1 MTQAVFFEDLHPGQR
16 IAHRRGR
23 TVTETDNTLFSLLS
37 MNTSQAHFNEAA
49 MRETEFRTRLV
60 AGVVTVSLVA
70 GLASQEFGES
80 VIREVALDRWRLPAP
95 VFIGDTITA
104 FSEVLSVA
112 ASPCGGGL
120 LQLRQWGLNQRDE
133 IVCELDRTILVARR
147 NPVR

>member
-1 MTQAVFFEDLHPGQR
+1 MTRPVFFEDLHQGQR

-23 TVTETDNTLFSLLS
+23 TVTETDNSLFALLS
-37 MNTSQAHFNEAA
+37 
-49 MRETEFRTRLV
+49 
-60 AGVVTVSLVA
+60 

-112 ASPCGGGL
+112 ASPGGGGL